1 MANITITNEDIE
13 QIKKFKQIRDKGY
26 FVSGADV
33 TKLYNKVLHQNV
45 EVTNCSSCIRRRIG
59 ELVHVMDTFLKQ
71 MELSGCTTADE
82 LNNEIKAIEEEI
94 KEEKPQKKVGRKK
107 KKEE

>member
-13 QIKKFKQIRDKGY
+13 QIQKFKQIRDKGY
-26 FVSGADV
+26 YVSGADV
-33 TKLYNKVLHQNV
+33 TKVYNRVLHQNV

-94 KEEKPQKKVGRKK
+94 KPQKKVGRKK

>member
-1 MANITITNEDIE
+1 MAKITLTNEDVE
-13 QIKKFKQIRDKGY
+13 QIQKFKEIRDKGY
-26 FVSGADV
+26 YVSGADV
-33 TKLYNKVLHQNV
+33 TKVYNKVLNTNA

>member
-13 QIKKFKQIRDKGY
+13 QIQKFKQIRDKGY
-26 FVSGADV
+26 YVSGADV

-94 KEEKPQKKVGRKK
+94 KPQKKVGRKK

>member
-13 QIKKFKQIRDKGY
+13 QIQKFKQIRDKGY
-26 FVSGADV
+26 YVSGADV
-33 TKLYNKVLHQNV
+33 TKVYNRVLHQNV

-82 LNNEIKAIEEEI
+82 LNNEIKAVEEEI
-94 KEEKPQKKVGRKK
+94 KEEKPKKKTSRKK
-107 KKEE
+107 KNE

>member
-13 QIKKFKQIRDKGY
+13 QIQKFKQIRDKGY
-26 FVSGADV
+26 YVSGADV

-71 MELSGCTTADE
+71 MELTGETTA
-82 LNNEIKAIEEEI
+82 EEEI

>member
-26 FVSGADV
+26 FVSGNDV

-59 ELVHVMDTFLKQ
+59 ELVHVMDTFIKQ
-71 MELSGCTTADE
+71 MELSGATTADE
-82 LNNEIKAIEEEI
+82 LNNEIEAVEEEI
-94 KEEKPQKKVGRKK
+94 KEEKPKKVGRKK

>member
-1 MANITITNEDIE
+1 MANITITNEDVE

-26 FVSGADV
+26 YVSGADV
-33 TKLYNKVLHQNV
+33 TKVYNRVLHQNV

-71 MELSGCTTADE
+71 MELSGCTTA
-82 LNNEIKAIEEEI
+82 EEEI
-94 KEEKPQKKVGRKK
+94 KEEKPKKKVGRKK

>member
-1 MANITITNEDIE
+1 MANITITNEDVE

-26 FVSGADV
+26 YVSGADV

-59 ELVHVMDTFLKQ
+59 ELVHIMDTFLKQ
-71 MELSGCTTADE
+71 MELTGATTV
-82 LNNEIKAIEEEI
+82 EEEI
-94 KEEKPQKKVGRKK
+94 KEEKPKKKTSRKK
-107 KKEE
+107 KKEG

>member
-1 MANITITNEDIE
+1 MANITITSEDIE

-26 FVSGADV
+26 YVSGADV
-33 TKLYNKVLHQNV
+33 TKVYNKVLHQNV

-59 ELVHVMDTFLKQ
+59 ELIHIMDTFLKQ
-71 MELSGCTTADE
+71 MELSGATTADE
-82 LNNEIKAIEEEI
+82 LNNEIKAVEEEI
-94 KEEKPQKKVGRKK
+94 KPKKKVGRKK

>member
-1 MANITITNEDIE
+1 MAKITMTNEDVE

-26 FVSGADV
+26 YVSGADV
-33 TKLYNKVLHQNV
+33 TKVYNKVLNTNA

-94 KEEKPQKKVGRKK
+94 KPQKKVGRKK

>member
-1 MANITITNEDIE
+1 MANITITNEDVE

-26 FVSGADV
+26 YVSGEDV

-71 MELSGCTTADE
+71 MELSGCTTA
-82 LNNEIKAIEEEI
+82 EEEI